1 MQPGAALQA
10 MLLTVLLAKPRD
22 SKGHLLSGE
31 CGPEE
36 KAGARAPGVDA
47 PSKPQQGKTASGP
60 LHPFSDPLRT
70 GTIPRST
77 PGSNKPS

>member
-10 MLLTVLLAKPRD
+10 MLLAVLLAKPRD

-47 PSKPQQGKTASGP
+47 PSKPQQGKTVFRATAPLCVLGP
-60 LHPFSDPLRT
+60 QIHPR
-70 GTIPRST
+70 IQ
-77 PGSNKPS
+77 